1 MKKLHIAFIISLLI
15 TSFQTTALADKPTQD
30 SKELRLQ
37 DMLMIMLTPYIRED
51 LNKYYHPKILKDFY
65 PQVTPQNIDV
75 VETKRNHPFGN
86 VLEITFEIEPDDGGH
101 HVLVGKDKMTYQISY
116 GPDVKLINHTHL
128 KTYKYPPPDLHL
140 QGTFDF
146 NRLPHL
152 FKYVLKKPF

>member
-1 MKKLHIAFIISLLI
+1 MKKLLIAFIISLLI

-30 SKELRLQ
+30 SKELRLK

-116 GPDVKLINHTHL
+116 GPEVKLINHTHL
-128 KTYKYPPPDLHL
+128 KTYKYPTDS
-140 QGTFDF
+140 QSSFDF
-146 NRLPHL
+146 NKLPPL
-152 FKYVLKKPF
+152 FKSVLTKPLN